1 MDEHAARVVN
11 FFAESARLK
20 KPQGAWRP
28 LRFEEMLVA
37 NQIQPRDGVILHSA
51 FAARQTFQ
59 VLKTWKV

>member
-1 MDEHAARVVN
+1 
-11 FFAESARLK
+11 
-20 KPQGAWRP
+20 
-28 LRFEEMLVA
+28 MLVA